1 MALLPNFPISG
12 DDYTVGTITTVAGSK
27 DFTTKDAYLQSYG
40 AVQAGDHIYIA
51 SAGKFLIIASITGE
65 NSGTLTDPC
74 PDDCAV
80 TDADLRII
88 FKTASSRLQG
98 RTAMLLERLAK
109 GCLASLAEL
118 SPREGQIFR
127 ATNVEGQLEAV
138 DNTADNV
145 IETDGRK
152 FMTEKDRQS
161 IDNVVKRV
169 DGLTTDNVPETDT
182 HKYFPPD
189 FNADSLAETPNHKV
203 MTADER
209 EKIANLDDHYLS
221 KSGGTVNGDLTVKNS
236 AETTFVQFPPGT
248 IYPMLRLGYTKED
261 ENYSDLAFVGES
273 LNINMPKVGDVAKF
287 YTNGTA
293 YFSNEINIQGK
304 TYWQLDGNITGTCWD
319 GGNLWQHIENRYHS
333 CVTNSQMVGW
343 ADIPIETGRPT
354 EMTSGYVVT
363 AVIREDS
370 GRTRIC
376 GRQPQLKIA
385 NRGWFPLGAW

>member
-27 DFTTKDAYLQSYG
+27 EFKTKDAYLQSYG

-51 SAGKFLIIASITGE
+51 PAGKFLIIASVTGE

-74 PDDCAV
+74 PEDCAV

-98 RTAMLLERLAK
+98 RTAMLLERLSK

-118 SPREGQIFR
+118 EPTEGQFIR
-127 ATNVEGQLEAV
+127 ATGVSGQLETVNMSAAFV
-138 DNTADNV
+138 E
-145 IETDGRK
+145 ETDDRKFMPPIIPAGKIEETDDRK
-152 FMTEKDRQS
+152 FMTDKDRKSIENVGKS

-203 MTADER
+203 MTAAER
-209 EKIANLDDHYLS
+209 EKIAGLDQQIEDS
-221 KSGGTVNGDLTVKNS
+221 C
-236 AETTFVQFPPGT
+236 AAVQ
-248 IYPMLRLGYTKED
+248 
-261 ENYSDLAFVGES
+261 NA
-273 LNINMPKVGDVAKF
+273 
-287 YTNGTA
+287 
-293 YFSNEINIQGK
+293 
-304 TYWQLDGNITGTCWD
+304 
-319 GGNLWQHIENRYHS
+319 
-333 CVTNSQMVGW
+333 CVTDSRIVGW
-343 ADIPIETGRPT
+343 ADVRVTVNAWGEIPN
-354 EMTSGYVVT
+354 GYFVACAYYEGGVGGQMH
-363 AVIREDS
+363 I
-370 GRTRIC
+370 G
-376 GRQPQLKIA
+376 GHQPQLKIV

>member
-12 DDYTVGTITTVAGSK
+12 DDYTVGKITTVAGSK
-27 DFTTKDAYLQSYG
+27 DFKTKDAYLQSYG
-40 AVQAGDHIYIA
+40 AVQAGDHVYIA
-51 SAGKFLIIASITGE
+51 QAAKFLIIAAITGE

-74 PDDCAV
+74 PEDCAV

-98 RTAMLLERLAK
+98 RTAMLLERLSK

-118 SPREGQIFR
+118 TPTEGQFIR
-127 ATNVEGQLEAV
+127 ATGVSGQLETVNMSAAFV
-138 DNTADNV
+138 E
-145 IETDGRK
+145 ETDDRKFMPPIIPAGKIEETDDRK
-152 FMTEKDRQS
+152 FMTAKDRQS

-203 MTADER
+203 MTAAER
-209 EKIANLDDHYLS
+209 EKIAGLDQQIEDS
-221 KSGGTVNGDLTVKNS
+221 C
-236 AETTFVQFPPGT
+236 AAVQ
-248 IYPMLRLGYTKED
+248 
-261 ENYSDLAFVGES
+261 NA
-273 LNINMPKVGDVAKF
+273 
-287 YTNGTA
+287 
-293 YFSNEINIQGK
+293 
-304 TYWQLDGNITGTCWD
+304 
-319 GGNLWQHIENRYHS
+319 
-333 CVTNSQMVGW
+333 CVTDSQMVGW
-343 ADIPIETGRPT
+343 VDITIETGRPT

>member
-12 DDYTVGTITTVAGSK
+12 DDYTVGKITTVAGSK

-51 SAGKFLIIASITGE
+51 PAGKFLIIASITGE

-74 PDDCAV
+74 PADCAV

-98 RTAMLLERLAK
+98 RTAMLLEKLSK

-118 SPREGQIFR
+118 MPKEGQIFR
-127 ATNVEGQLEAV
+127 GTSVEGQLEAI

-145 IETDGRK
+145 IETDTRK
-152 FMTEKDRQS
+152 FMTAKDRQS
-161 IDNVVKRV
+161 IANIDKRV
-169 DGLTTDNVPETDT
+169 SSLTAGDVKETD
-182 HKYFPPD
+182 K
-189 FNADSLAETPNHKV
+189 AKI

-209 EKIANLDDHYLS
+209 NKIAGLDDHYLS
-221 KSGGTVNGDLTVKNS
+221 KSGGTVNGNLTVKNS

-333 CVTNSQMVGW
+333 CVTDSQMVGW

-376 GRQPQLKIA
+376 GRQPQLKIV

>member
-12 DDYTVGTITTVAGSK
+12 DDYTVGKITTVAGSK

-203 MTADER
+203 MTANER
-209 EKIANLDDHYLS
+209 DKLAGLDQQIEDRCR
-221 KSGGTVNGDLTVKNS
+221 
-236 AETTFVQFPPGT
+236 AVQ
-248 IYPMLRLGYTKED
+248 
-261 ENYSDLAFVGES
+261 NA
-273 LNINMPKVGDVAKF
+273 
-287 YTNGTA
+287 
-293 YFSNEINIQGK
+293 
-304 TYWQLDGNITGTCWD
+304 
-319 GGNLWQHIENRYHS
+319 
-333 CVTNSQMVGW
+333 CVTNSRIGGW
-343 ADIPIETGRPT
+343 TDVR
-354 EMTSGYVVT
+354 VT
-363 AVIREDS
+363 ANAWAEGPVGYFVTCGYYENTV
-370 GRTRIC
+370 GGQLHLG
-376 GRQPQLKIA
+376 GRQPQLFIA
-385 NRGWFPLGAW
+385 NRGWFPLGTTLQ